1 MFTACRVS
9 TSSIELDAPSSP
21 EKPTIQRQQYEYT
34 GAGRCDTTTR
44 RGISFRADYVLLK
57 DPTKA
62 SQIINDSV
70 QALVRSSVM
79 GWLDSAPDTRQ
90 PTDLAAAA
98 HLFAAD
104 YRRLLKD
111 VGMVGGCWE
120 LEIKGDTVYVG
131 PQVLTIRMETYANTG
146 GAHPNTFSTY
156 YSFDRATGRQL
167 RLSDLVTDTTAL
179 APIVERIFRLKQG
192 ISEEQRLEE
201 EGYFAETG
209 RFVLPEHVGV
219 GRKGL
224 IFYYN
229 PYEIAAYAQG
239 PIEIVVPYREIKEV
253 LQEGVL

>member
-1 MFTACRVS
+1 MTV
-9 TSSIELDAPSSP
+9 
-21 EKPTIQRQQYEYT
+21 QRQQYEYK

-44 RGISFRADYVLLK
+44 RGISFRADYVLL
-57 DPTKA
+57 PAETKA
-62 SQIINDSV
+62 NQVINDSV
-70 QALVRSSVM
+70 QSLVRSSIM
-79 GWLDSAPDTRQ
+79 GWLDTTRDTRQ

-104 YRRLLKD
+104 YRRIMND
-111 VGMVGGCWE
+111 AGMMGGCWE
-120 LEIKGDTVYVG
+120 LEIKGDTIYVG

-156 YSFDRATGRQL
+156 YSFNRATGKRL
-167 RLSDLVTDTTAL
+167 RLSDIVTDTTAL

-192 ISEEQRLEE
+192 IQEEQTLEE
-201 EGYFAETG
+201 EGYFAGTG
-209 RFVLPEHVGV
+209 QFVLPEHVGI

-239 PIEIVVPYREIKEV
+239 PIEIVVPYRTIREV
-253 LQEGVL
+253 LQEGVLN